1 MKMKQFSRIAAV
13 FMLGIC
19 TAGCVSEQEAAPVSD
34 SIPPETAAAETAAAQ
49 QELSEEEII
58 ASVIDSGKEQT
69 VCIFTPNGNNG
80 TGFIH
85 NRQYVITNEHVLY
98 DTDDFTMQD
107 VNGREY
113 TGTVI
118 YRDPADDIAVIRAE
132 DMNGSSVI
140 FGDSDALSVGDTL
153 ICIGNPAE
161 GEPFSSC
168 TGRCLELDEALEQ
181 KIDRNRRFIHADA
194 DIVSGYS
201 GGPVFN
207 MNGEL
212 IGSSTAAY
220 ILDLSAYEFDHL
232 SLIIPISRVRE
243 QIETACTQQK

>member
-13 FMLGIC
+13 LMLGIC
-19 TAGCVSEQEAAPVSD
+19 TAGCASGQEAAPASN
-34 SIPPETAAAETAAAQ
+34 SFPPETAAAETGEAQ

-58 ASVIDSGKEQT
+58 ASVIESGKEQT
-69 VCIFTPNGNNG
+69 VCIYTPDGNNG
-80 TGFIH
+80 TGFIYDRH
-85 NRQYVITNEHVLY
+85 YVITNEHVLY
-98 DTDDFTMQD
+98 DTDDFTLQD
-107 VNGREY
+107 VNGQEY
-113 TGTVI
+113 AGTVI

-132 DMNGSSVI
+132 DMNGSSVT

-168 TGRCLELDEALEQ
+168 TGKCLELDEVLEQ
-181 KIDRNRRFIHADA
+181 KTDRHHRFIHADA

-212 IGSSTAAY
+212 IGLSNAAY
-220 ILDLSAYEFDHL
+220 MLDLSAYEFDHL
-232 SLIIPISRVRE
+232 SLIIPVSRVRE
-243 QIETACTQQK
+243 EIESACAQDE